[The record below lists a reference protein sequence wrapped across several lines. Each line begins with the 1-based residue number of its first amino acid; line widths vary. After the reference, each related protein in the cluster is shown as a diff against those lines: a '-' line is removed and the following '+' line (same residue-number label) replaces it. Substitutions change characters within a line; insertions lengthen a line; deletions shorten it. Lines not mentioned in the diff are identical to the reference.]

1 MNEHLDGKLGISLG
15 RSGLE
20 IIVCESLIVET
31 KGMNEIIWED
41 GVAREKSRVES

>member
-1 MNEHLDGKLGISLG
+1 MNKHLDGKLGISLG

-31 KGMNEIIWED
+31 KRMNEITWED
-41 GVAREKSRVES
+41 GVAREKSKIES